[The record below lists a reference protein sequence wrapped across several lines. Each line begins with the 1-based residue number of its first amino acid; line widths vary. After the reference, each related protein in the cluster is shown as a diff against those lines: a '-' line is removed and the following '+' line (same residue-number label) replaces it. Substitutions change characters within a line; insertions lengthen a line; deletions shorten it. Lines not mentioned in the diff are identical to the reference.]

1 MVHGAAL
8 PAPRTLRH
16 MDDGAG
22 ADHSPLSR
30 WTTEQVE
37 AGGWIRRMFAEGQR
51 LRGEHGDDA
60 VIDLSLGQPLD
71 APPVVRDALKR
82 AAAEH
87 FPGRHAYMS
96 NLGYPELRER
106 AAEDVA
112 FAGVSAASVAMTGG
126 AAGAMCL
133 ALRAFLDAGDEVVG
147 IAPYFPEFRP
157 YCETGGLAFVPVR
170 ADDATQRVDADALV
184 RALTARTAAVIVNT
198 PSNPSG
204 HVIEHDEMAA
214 IVDVIEH
221 HNRRTGRRILL
232 VVDEAYRNLVYAPA
246 HRVEPFASYERT
258 VLARSFSKD
267 MGLAGER
274 IGYLALHPSMA
285 GEQTDRGLE
294 SCMRAL
300 GMVSAPA
307 TVQRALLQLDSWHID
322 TDQYRALRDHARDA
336 AISAGLDVAEPQGG
350 IFLWIRSPWTD
361 TLAYV
366 SALAEQRVLVT
377 PGIAFEVPEHF
388 RLCFTSTP
396 ERLSRALATAGEVA
410 ASGHADVDGGA
421 QSTLLELF

>member
-1 MVHGAAL
+1 VGQ
-8 PAPRTLRH
+8 
-16 MDDGAG
+16 
-22 ADHSPLSR
+22 SPLSR
-30 WTTEQVE
+30 WTAAQVE

-51 LRGEHGDDA
+51 LRAEHGEEA

-71 APPVVRDALKR
+71 APLVVREALAR
-82 AAAEH
+82 AAAED
-87 FPGRHAYMS
+87 FPGRHMYMP

-106 AAEDVA
+106 AAEDVEVP
-112 FAGVSAASVAMTGG
+112 GVTAACIAITGG

-157 YCETGGLAFVPVR
+157 YCETGALRFIPVPADDGTQR
-170 ADDATQRVDADALV
+170 ADIDGMV
-184 RALTARTAAVIVNT
+184 RALSERTAAVIINT

-204 HVIEHDEMAA
+204 HVIEHEEMAA

-246 HRVEPFASYERT
+246 ERVEPFSYYEHT

-274 IGYLALHPSMA
+274 IGYLALHPSLA
-285 GEQTDRGLE
+285 GETTDRALE
-294 SCMRAL
+294 TCMRAL

-307 TVQRALLQLDSWHID
+307 TAQRTLLQLPSWHVEVD
-322 TDQYRALRDHARDA
+322 GYRALRDHARVA
-336 AISAGLDVAEPQGG
+336 ALDAGLDVAEPQGG
-350 IFLWIRSPWTD
+350 IFLWIRSPWPD
-361 TLAYV
+361 TLAYTA
-366 SALAEQRVLVT
+366 ALADQRVLVT
-377 PGIAFEVPEHF
+377 PGIAFEVPERF
-388 RLCFTSTP
+388 RLAFTTTP
-396 ERLSRALATAGEVA
+396 ERLTQALATAGEVA
-410 ASGHADVDGGA
+410 AAA
-421 QSTLLELF
+421 AR

>member
-1 MVHGAAL
+1 VNE
-8 PAPRTLRH
+8 
-16 MDDGAG
+16 
-22 ADHSPLSR
+22 SPLSR
-30 WTTEQVE
+30 WATSQVDS
-37 AGGWIRRMFAEGQR
+37 GGWIRRMFAEGQR
-51 LRGEHGDDA
+51 LRTEHGDDG

-71 APPVVRDALKR
+71 APQLVREALAR
-82 AAAEH
+82 AAGES
-87 FPGRHAYMS
+87 FPGRHAYMP

-112 FAGVSAASVAMTGG
+112 APGITAACIAMTGG

-157 YCETGGLAFVPVR
+157 YCETGGLSFNPVR
-170 ADDATQRVDADALV
+170 ADDTTQRVDIDALV
-184 RALTARTAAVIVNT
+184 RALSDRTAALIINT

-214 IVDVIEH
+214 IVDVLEH

-232 VVDEAYRNLVYAPA
+232 IADEAYRNLVYPPA
-246 HRVEPFASYERT
+246 RRVEPFAYYEHT

-274 IGYLALHPSMA
+274 IGYLALHPSLA

-307 TVQRALLQLDSWHID
+307 TAQRALLQLDSWNID
-322 TDQYRALRDHARDA
+322 VDQYRVLRDHAREA
-336 AISAGLDVAEPQGG
+336 AVSAGLDVAEPQGG
-350 IFLWIRSPWTD
+350 IFLWIRSPWPD

-377 PGIAFEVPEHF
+377 PGIAFEVPERF
-388 RLCFTSTP
+388 RLCFTGTR
-396 ERLSRALATAGEVA
+396 EQLTRALSTAGEVA
-410 ASGHADVDGGA
+410 SAAP
-421 QSTLLELF
+421 

>member
-1 MVHGAAL
+1 M
-8 PAPRTLRH
+8 TE
-16 MDDGAG
+16 
-22 ADHSPLSR
+22 SPLSH
-30 WTTEQVE
+30 WATSQVNS
-37 AGGWIRRMFAEGQR
+37 GGWIRRMFAEGQR
-51 LRGEHGDDA
+51 LRTQHGDDG

-71 APPVVRDALKR
+71 APPPVRESLAR
-82 AAAEH
+82 AAAKSY
-87 FPGRHAYMS
+87 PGRNAYMP

-106 AAEDVA
+106 AAEDVDA
-112 FAGVSAASVAMTGG
+112 PGVTAACIAMTGG

-147 IAPYFPEFRP
+147 VAPYFPEFRP
-157 YCETGGLAFVPVR
+157 YCETGGLTFNPVSS
-170 ADDATQRVDADALV
+170 DDVTQRIDIDAMVGALSD
-184 RALTARTAAVIVNT
+184 RTAAVIINT

-214 IVDVIEH
+214 IVDVVEH

-246 HRVEPFASYERT
+246 KRVEPFAFYEHT

-274 IGYLALHPSMA
+274 IGYLALHPSLA
-285 GEQTDRGLE
+285 SEQTDSGLE

-307 TVQRALLQLDSWHID
+307 TAQRTLLLLDSWNID
-322 TDQYRALRDHARDA
+322 VDQYRRLRDHARDA
-336 AISAGLDVAEPQGG
+336 AVSAGLDVAEPQGG
-350 IFLWIRSPWTD
+350 IFLWIRSPWPD

-366 SALAEQRVLVT
+366 RALAEQRVLVT
-377 PGIAFEVPEHF
+377 PGIAFEVPERF
-388 RLCFTSTP
+388 RLCFTATP
-396 ERLSRALATAGEVA
+396 EQLTRALGTAGEVA
-410 ASGHADVDGGA
+410 RGPAR
-421 QSTLLELF
+421 